1 MTQYEQSS
9 IKARNKLSAM
19 FLVLCILDSALV
31 YISHDKYSIGRIL
44 LTIVVMYFVLQG
56 RKWAKWLL
64 IGICSLVV
72 ILLVAMVVKLS
83 AKLSTVLIVGS
94 LILAVLN
101 AVIIIYLSTS
111 KDLKL
116 YFSERMHNYS

>member
-9 IKARNKLSAM
+9 IKARNKLNAL
-19 FLVLCILDSALV
+19 FLVLCILDFALV

-56 RKWAKWLL
+56 RKWAKLLL

-72 ILLVAMVVKLS
+72 ILLVAMVIKLS
-83 AKLSTVLIVGS
+83 AKLSTMLIVGS

-111 KDLKL
+111 KNLKL
-116 YFSERMHNYS
+116 YFSERMHDYS

>member
-9 IKARNKLSAM
+9 IKARNKLSAT
-19 FLVLCILDSALV
+19 FLALCILDSALV

-56 RKWAKWLL
+56 RKWARWLL

-72 ILLVAMVVKLS
+72 ILLVAMVIKLS

-101 AVIIIYLSTS
+101 TVVIIYLSTS